1 MSVGNINSYG
11 DKKNNFSWQYK
22 MLLGLDSILS
32 ALSGG
37 GSFLAPQ
44 TRTTNI
50 LRSSSAGSI
59 TAGKYSVS
67 FANMST
73 TVDATVKAT
82 TLKPGEV
89 VNFDA
94 GALNNTLD
102 TIDYDG
108 TGSDLLII
116 YIS

>member
-44 TRTTNI
+44 TRVTNL
-50 LRSSSAGSI
+50 LRSSAPGTI
-59 TAGKYSVS
+59 TAGKYSAS

-73 TVDATVKAT
+73 TVDATVKGVT
-82 TLKPGEV
+82 IKPGEV

-94 GALNNTLD
+94 GTLNNKLD
-102 TIDYDG
+102 AIAYDG

-116 YIS
+116 FIS

>member
-1 MSVGNINSYG
+1 MSIGNTKEYG
-11 DKKNNFSWQYK
+11 NKGNNFPWQYK
-22 MLLGLDSILS
+22 MLVGLDKIFS

-37 GSFLAPQ
+37 GSYLAPQ
-44 TRTTNI
+44 TRVSNL
-50 LRSSSAGSI
+50 LRSSAAGTI

-73 TVDATVKAT
+73 TTNATVKGAI
-82 TLKPGEV
+82 LKPGEV

-94 GALNNTLD
+94 GTLNNKLD

-116 YIS
+116 FIS

>member
-22 MLLGLDSILS
+22 VLLGLDSILS
-32 ALSGG
+32 AFSGS
-37 GSFLAPQ
+37 GSYLAPQ
-44 TRTTNI
+44 TRVTNI
-50 LRSSSAGSI
+50 LRSSTSGTL
-59 TAGKYSVS
+59 TAGKYSAS
-67 FANMST
+67 FANMSSS
-73 TVDATVKAT
+73 VNATVKGV

-94 GALNNTLD
+94 GTLNNTLD
-102 TIDYDG
+102 AISYDG

>member
-1 MSVGNINSYG
+1 MSIGNSKDYG
-11 DKKNNFSWQYK
+11 NKGNNFPWQYK

-32 ALSGG
+32 SLSGG
-37 GSFLAPQ
+37 GSYLAPQ
-44 TRTTNI
+44 SRVTNL
-50 LRSSSAGSI
+50 LRSSTTGTI

-73 TVDATVKAT
+73 TTNATVKGVI
-82 TLKPGEV
+82 LKPGEV

-102 TIDYDG
+102 AIAYVA